1 MLVRPPTQTPSCMG
15 PSAVPSIKEQQD
27 ALWDQEGLN
36 WLTQLSAAREPRLHN
51 SCDFSI
57 SLSFLIVILAATMS
71 LCTISLFFH
80 LWLLC
85 PLSPEDEQD

>member
-51 SCDFSI
+51 SCDFSL
-57 SLSFLIVILAATMS
+57 SLLSNCHSRSYNVPLHHFPVLPSLAAMS
-71 LCTISLFFH
+71 SL
-80 LWLLC
+80 
-85 PLSPEDEQD
+85 P